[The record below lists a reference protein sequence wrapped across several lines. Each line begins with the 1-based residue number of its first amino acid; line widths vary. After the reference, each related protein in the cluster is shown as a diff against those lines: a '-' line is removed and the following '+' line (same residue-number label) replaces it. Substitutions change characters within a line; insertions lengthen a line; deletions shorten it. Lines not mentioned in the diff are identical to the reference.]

1 VSNRYP
7 TSRYQNIAWSTV
19 AALWLTACGG
29 GGGDFVISA
38 PAPAPAAGPAP
49 APAPAPAPSSV
60 RITGLTQQA
69 ESNTSYTVAAAT
81 AGTVVITLPPSPQ
94 VGDTVSVT
102 GESAN
107 SWQIVQNAGQT
118 VLTSSM
124 AGNMAPGASWTPRLA
139 PKIWHWISSNSTGE
153 VLLAGEAAG
162 PLNTSVDGGVNWT
175 AGNSVSGPTWIS
187 SDMSASG
194 DRMVA
199 VQYGGG
205 LYMST
210 DRGST
215 WTQVTSSDPGVTLS
229 AQPFESVNISQ
240 DGQRIVAAVQ
250 NGPLY
255 VSSNAGQNWVAGT
268 MAAVTLTGWWRSV
281 DSSADGMIVM
291 AADHNGD
298 IYRSTDGGL
307 TWSTRNVSVGG
318 VGVVENWY
326 RLKMS
331 ADGSVIA
338 VVGNSYGGTIAG
350 TGIYVS
356 SDAGVNW
363 TKATTLVADYSAIAM
378 SADGQVITVTVSDPN
393 PNAAVGTPARAAGR
407 VLRSTDGGTTFAAM
421 SMPGAD
427 TNWRAVGMS
436 SDGNKLAIAP
446 GLFETGASGQLYTT
460 LGNRTE
466 MGTLGSITG
475 GQGLSAELE
484 YIGNGQFRVRSSGG
498 GTFSIQ

>member
-124 AGNMAPGASWTPRLA
+124 AGNVAPGASWTPRLA
-139 PKIWHWISSNSTGE
+139 PKVWHWISSNSTGE
-153 VLLAGEAAG
+153 VLLGGEAG
-162 PLNTSVDGGVNWT
+162 DLSTSIDGGATWT
-175 AGNSVSGPTWIS
+175 PGDGPTDRTWIS
-187 SDMSASG
+187 SDMSANG
-194 DRMVA
+194 DRLVA
-199 VQYGGG
+199 VQYGGRM
-205 LYMST
+205 YMST
-210 DRGST
+210 NSGVN
-215 WTQVTSSDPGVTLS
+215 WTPVAIPDLDTRPVDPNPDLN
-229 AQPFESVNISQ
+229 AQPFESVTVSS
-240 DGQRIVAAVQ
+240 DGNRIVAAVQ
-250 NGPLY
+250 DGPLV
-255 VSSNAGQNWVAGT
+255 VSSNAGLNWVAGT
-268 MAAVTLTGWWRSV
+268 SGGALLTGWWRSV

-291 AADHNGD
+291 AADHNGV

-307 TWSTRNVSVGG
+307 TWATRNVDIGAGPVAES
-318 VGVVENWY
+318 WY

-338 VVGNSYGGTIAG
+338 VAGNSFGPGPG
-350 TGIYVS
+350 TGIFVS
-356 SDAGVNW
+356 RDSGLTW
-363 TKATTLVADYSAIAM
+363 TKSHSLVADYTAVTM
-378 SADGQVITVTVSDPN
+378 SGDGQVIGVTASN
-393 PNAAVGTPARAAGR
+393 LSGGSTGR
-407 VLRSTDGGTTFAAM
+407 VLRSTDGGTSFTEVA
-421 SMPGAD
+421 MPGLD
-427 TNWRAVGMS
+427 TNWRAIAMS
-436 SDGNKLAIAP
+436 SDGNKLAVAA
-446 GLFETGASGQLYTT
+446 GLFSGPTTGQLYTS

>member
-1 VSNRYP
+1 MSIRCS

-29 GGGDFVISA
+29 GGGDYVINA
-38 PAPAPAAGPAP
+38 PAPAPASGSGSGS
-49 APAPAPAPSSV
+49 SSV

-69 ESNTSYTVAAAT
+69 QPNTAYTVAAAT
-81 AGTVVITLPPSPQ
+81 TGTVVITLPPSPQ

-107 SWQIVQNAGQT
+107 SWQIVQNPGQT
-118 VLTSSM
+118 VLT
-124 AGNMAPGASWTPRLA
+124 AGMVGNVVPGASWMPRMA
-139 PKIWHWISSNSTGE
+139 PKVWHWLSSNSTGE
-153 VLLAGEAAG
+153 VLLAGEAGG
-162 PLNTSVDGGVNWT
+162 PLNASVDGGVTWST
-175 AGNSVSGPTWIS
+175 GNSVTGPTWIS
-187 SDMSASG
+187 SDMSANG

-199 VQYGGG
+199 VQYGGD

-210 DRGST
+210 DRGTT
-215 WTQVTSSDPGVTLS
+215 WTPVTSADPGVNLGG
-229 AQPFESVNISQ
+229 QPFESVTISQ

-268 MAAVTLTGWWRSV
+268 MAAATLTAWWRAV

-307 TWSTRNVSVGG
+307 TWSLRNVTVGG
-318 VGVVENWY
+318 VPVSDNWY

-331 ADGSVIA
+331 DDGSVITA
-338 VVGNSYGGTIAG
+338 VGNTFGGATGG

-356 SDAGVNW
+356 RDAGLTW
-363 TKATTLVADYSAIAM
+363 TRAHTLVADYTAIAM
-378 SADGQVITVTVSDPN
+378 SGDGQVIGVTASN
-393 PNAAVGTPARAAGR
+393 LSGGSTGR
-407 VLRSTDGGTTFAAM
+407 VLRSTDGGASFAQVTM
-421 SMPGAD
+421 LGTD
-427 TNWRAVGMS
+427 TNWRAIAMS
-436 SDGNKLAIAP
+436 SDGNKLAVAA
-446 GLFETGASGQLYTT
+446 GLFTGSVVGQLYTS

>member
-1 VSNRYP
+1 VSIRC
-7 TSRYQNIAWSTV
+7 SKSHYQNIAWSTV

-29 GGGDFVISA
+29 GGGDYVISA
-38 PAPAPAAGPAP
+38 PAPAPAPAP
-49 APAPAPAPSSV
+49 ASGSGSSSV

-69 ESNTSYTVAAAT
+69 QPNTSYTVAAAT
-81 AGTVVITLPPSPQ
+81 TGTVVITLPPSPQ

-107 SWQIVQNAGQT
+107 SWQIVQNPGQT
-118 VLTSSM
+118 VLT
-124 AGNMAPGASWTPRLA
+124 AGTVGNVAPGASWTPRMA
-139 PKIWHWISSNSTGE
+139 PKVWHWLSSNSTGE
-153 VLLAGEAAG
+153 VLLGGEATG
-162 PLNTSVDGGVNWT
+162 PLNTSVDGGVTWST
-175 AGNSVSGPTWIS
+175 GNSVTGATWIS

-199 VQYGGG
+199 VQYGGD

-210 DRGST
+210 DRGTT
-215 WTQVTSSDPGVTLS
+215 WTAVPSTDPGVNLS
-229 AQPFESVNISQ
+229 GQPFESVSISQ

-268 MAAVTLTGWWRSV
+268 MAAATLTAWWRAV

-291 AADHNGD
+291 AADHDGGV
-298 IYRSTDGGL
+298 YRSTDGGL
-307 TWSTRNVSVGG
+307 TWSASNVTLTAGG
-318 VGVVENWY
+318 PQVVEDWY

-338 VVGNSYGGTIAG
+338 VVGNTFGGATGG

-356 SDAGVNW
+356 RDAGLTW
-363 TKATTLVADYSAIAM
+363 TRAHTLVADYTAIAM
-378 SADGQVITVTVSDPN
+378 SGDGQVIGVTASN
-393 PNAAVGTPARAAGR
+393 LSGGSTGR
-407 VLRSTDGGTTFAAM
+407 VLRSTDGGATFAPLT
-421 SMPGAD
+421 MPGTD
-427 TNWRAVGMS
+427 TNWRAIAMS
-436 SDGNKLAIAP
+436 SDGNKLAVAA
-446 GLFETGASGQLYTT
+446 GLFAGSVVGQLYTS

-484 YIGNGQFRVRSSGG
+484 YVGNGQFRVRSSGG